1 LSSKNVQIQKL
12 LDQIDELLL
21 LIQNNSTED
30 EVDAKMSM
38 IKQSTARVFY
48 DEWKKIKWELSFK
61 G

>member
-1 LSSKNVQIQKL
+1 MQIQKL